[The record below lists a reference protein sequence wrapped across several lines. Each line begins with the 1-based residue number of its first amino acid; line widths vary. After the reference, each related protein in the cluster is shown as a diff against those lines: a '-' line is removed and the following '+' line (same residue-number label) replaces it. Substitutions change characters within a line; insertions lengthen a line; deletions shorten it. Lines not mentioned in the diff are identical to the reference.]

1 MGNNN
6 SSYFKKLINDYI
18 IYVPEFQRNYLQGD
32 DSNESIK
39 YKRDRLLDD
48 IFDCIKSQSKSIDLG
63 FIYGRVED
71 SYKRKLFYPYD
82 GQQRLTTLYFLY
94 LLIYFKFK
102 NYDEI
107 QSFKNKEKLSYQ
119 TRISTNRFIESFLS
133 WILDSKEKVSIY
145 NDFWNK
151 DGKDLKGFIMS
162 QDWFMMT
169 EWNYDVSIINMLSII
184 VEISRRI
191 KDLGDKTGI
200 VNFIDKDE
208 NNPFQFD
215 FIYVDDISKSDDL
228 YIKINARGKALSP
241 FENLKSD
248 IDKYWDDEDKTKLD
262 AEWTEY
268 VWNQLDEND
277 KNKEK
282 SFDNSFYNL
291 LSNIFYLQYLVGLKD
306 INDKIL
312 IEIENKYKKG
322 IVDKEWITPKL
333 CCDSPYQMISSFLD
347 AMIGSFKSIKDK
359 QIESVNRKIF
369 GLGDYQNNNDQN
381 KMERADLFEV
391 FVYYYSVSS
400 LFTENDMEF
409 TDKRNLLNEIETVT
423 NRIIENQR
431 PYLDS
436 PTNLVK
442 ALKSVKV
449 LIDNSIE
456 SHGVYKFFLSIDNDK
471 KESIRNGLMKE
482 QVEEEI
488 LKAKLI
494 DKDSRYVAL
503 FNKGYSEL
511 KNKGQLGFIFYLVT
525 KNKSLSKIGIE
536 DVSYES
542 FEKTL
547 KQILSI
553 QSYTGDFISSNEK
566 IFNSEYEWLLRAILA
581 KAKDCF
587 FWKRSNN
594 LLSFPLLNND
604 RDMSLHTF
612 LNCYSSSNPKDVEY
626 KFNLLDGLREVL
638 NSFDFSKDNI
648 EEVLK
653 RIIENYKIKDLE
665 DSKKEDNKKED
676 SKPWYKFFVI
686 YDGVFEQC
694 RNGNIYYYSDKYVL
708 LLDKKFRSGQWWE
721 YYTFALKKA
730 LNEANKDSSRTMEL
744 EPTNGKNREESVL
757 TFKVNGIEYKCSMM
771 NDGNGDRFII
781 KKGKEVIPIF
791 TCDASL
797 DTWNKWKEKSKKIL
811 NREE

>member
-39 YKRDRLLDD
+39 YKRNRLLDD
-48 IFDCIKSQSKSIDLG
+48 IFSCIESQSKSIDLG

-107 QSFKNKEKLSYQ
+107 QSFKNKKKLSYQ

-133 WILDSKEKVSIY
+133 WILDSKERDNIY

-184 VEISRRI
+184 VEISERV
-191 KDLGDKTGI
+191 KYLGDRTGI

-248 IDKYWDDEDKTKLD
+248 IDKYWKDEDKTKLD

-268 VWNQLDEND
+268 VWNQLDVND

-291 LSNIFYLQYLVGLKD
+291 LSNIFYLQYLVSLKD

-322 IVDKEWITPKL
+322 IFDKEWITPKL
-333 CCDSPYQMISSFLD
+333 CSTSCPMISSFLD
-347 AMIGSFKSIKDK
+347 AMIGSYKSIKDK

-369 GLGDYQNNNDQN
+369 GLGDYQNNNGQN

-391 FVYYYSVSS
+391 FVYYYSGSS
-400 LFTENDMEF
+400 RFTENDMEV
-409 TDKRNLLNEIETVT
+409 TDKRNLLKEIETVT
-423 NRIIENQR
+423 NRIIDNQR

-449 LIDNSIE
+449 LIDNSIK
-456 SHGVYKFFLSIDNDK
+456 SHGVYKFFLSIDNDT
-471 KESIRNGLMKE
+471 KESIRIGLMKE

-525 KNKSLSKIGIE
+525 NNKSLSKIGIE
-536 DVSYES
+536 NVFYES
-542 FEKTL
+542 FDKTL
-547 KQILSI
+547 KQIIFI
-553 QSYTGDFISSNEK
+553 QNFIIGEFTN
-566 IFNSEYEWLLRAILA
+566 YELLLRAILA
-581 KAKDCF
+581 KAKGSF
-587 FWKRSNN
+587 FWERRNN

-604 RDMSLHTF
+604 RDISLHTF
-612 LNCYSSSNPKDVEY
+612 LNCYSSNNPEDVEY
-626 KFNLLDGLREVL
+626 KFNLLYGLREVL
-638 NSFDFSKDNI
+638 NLFDPNKDNI

-653 RIIENYKIKDLE
+653 RIIEDYKKT
-665 DSKKEDNKKED
+665 DSNV
-676 SKPWYKFFVI
+676 WYKFFVI
-686 YDGVFEQC
+686 YDGVFKQC
-694 RNGNIYYYSDKYVL
+694 RNGNIYHYSDKYVL
-708 LLDKKFRSGQWWE
+708 LLDKKFRSGQWCE
-721 YYTFALKKA
+721 YYTFALSKALSEALNKEYPCKKA
-730 LNEANKDSSRTMEL
+730 KGIDGGREASFIKIDM
-744 EPTNGKNREESVL
+744 K
-757 TFKVNGIEYKCSMM
+757 GIEYKCSMM
-771 NDGNGDRFII
+771 NNEDRFII
-781 KKGKEVIPIF
+781 KKNEIF
-791 TCDASL
+791 NSDASL
-797 DTWNKWKEKSKKIL
+797 DSWDEWKEKSLKIL

>member
-1 MGNNN
+1 MGSNN

-48 IFDCIKSQSKSIDLG
+48 IFDCIKSQSKSMNLG
-63 FIYGRVED
+63 FIYGRVEQ
-71 SYKRKLFYPYD
+71 SYKGKLFYPYD

-94 LLIYFKFK
+94 LLIYFKFNK
-102 NYDEI
+102 YDEI
-107 QSFKNKEKLSYQ
+107 DSIKKKLSYQ

-133 WILDSKEKVSIY
+133 WILDSKERDNVY

-184 VEISRRI
+184 VEISGRI
-191 KDLGDKTGI
+191 KKNLGDKTGI
-200 VNFIDKDE
+200 DNFIDKDE

-248 IDKYWDDEDKTKLD
+248 IDKYWKDEDKTKLD
-262 AEWTEY
+262 AEWTEF

-277 KNKEK
+277 KNKDK

-291 LSNIFYLQYLVGLKD
+291 LSNIFYLQYLVSLD
-306 INDKIL
+306 QNNINDKIL

-347 AMIGSFKSIKDK
+347 AMIGPFKSIKGE

-369 GLGDYQNNNDQN
+369 GLGDYQNNNGQN
-381 KMERADLFEV
+381 KMERADLFEI
-391 FVYYYSVSS
+391 FVYYYSVSK
-400 LFTENDMEF
+400 LFKEYDMEF

-456 SHGVYKFFLSIDNDK
+456 SQGVYKFFLSIDNDK
-471 KESIRNGLMKE
+471 KEQIKKGLMKE

-494 DKDSRYVAL
+494 DKDSRYVVL

-511 KNKGQLGFIFYLVT
+511 KNKGQLGFIFYLV
-525 KNKSLSKIGIE
+525 KNNNSLSKIGIE

-547 KQILSI
+547 NQIISI
-553 QSYTGDFISSNEK
+553 QNFIIGEFTN
-566 IFNSEYEWLLRAILA
+566 YELLLRAILA
-581 KAKDCF
+581 KAKGSF
-587 FWKRSNN
+587 FWERRNN

-604 RDMSLHTF
+604 RDISLHTF
-612 LNCYSSSNPKDVEY
+612 LNCYSSNNPNDVEY
-626 KFNLLDGLREVL
+626 KLNLLDGLRKVL
-638 NSFDFSKDNI
+638 NLFDPNKDNI

-653 RIIENYKIKDLE
+653 RIIEDYKKI
-665 DSKKEDNKKED
+665 DSEA
-676 SKPWYKFFVI
+676 WYKFFVI
-686 YDGVFEQC
+686 YDGVFKQC
-694 RNGNIYYYSDKYVL
+694 RNGNIYHYSDKYVL
-708 LLDKKFRSGQWWE
+708 LLDKKFRSGQWCE
-721 YYTFALKKA
+721 YYTFALSKA
-730 LNEANKDSSRTMEL
+730 LSEANKDFGITMEL
-744 EPTNGKNREESVL
+744 ETTNGKNREESVL
-757 TFKVNGIEYKCSMM
+757 KFKVNGIEYKCSMM
-771 NDGNGDRFII
+771 NDEDRFII
-781 KKGKEVIPIF
+781 KNEKESF
-791 TCDASL
+791 KL
-797 DTWNKWKEKSKKIL
+797 DTWNEWKDKSLKIL
-811 NREE
+811 KREE

>member
-48 IFDCIKSQSKSIDLG
+48 IFDCIKSQSKSMDLG
-63 FIYGRVED
+63 FIYGRVEQ
-71 SYKRKLFYPYD
+71 SYKGKLFYPYD

-102 NYDEI
+102 KYDEI
-107 QSFKNKEKLSYQ
+107 DSIKKKLSYQ

-133 WILDSKEKVSIY
+133 WILDSKEKDNIY

-162 QDWFMMT
+162 QDRFMMT

-184 VEISRRI
+184 VEISGRI
-191 KDLGDKTGI
+191 KKNLGDKAEI

-248 IDKYWDDEDKTKLD
+248 IDEYWNNEDKTKLD

-282 SFDNSFYNL
+282 SFDNSFYDL
-291 LSNIFYLQYLVGLKD
+291 LSNIFYLQYLVDLD
-306 INDKIL
+306 QNNINDKIL

-322 IVDKEWITPKL
+322 IVDKEWITEKL
-333 CCDSPYQMISSFLD
+333 CHVSCPMISSFLD
-347 AMIGSFKSIKDK
+347 AMIDSFDSIKDNE

-369 GLGDYQNNNDQN
+369 GLGDYQNNNGQN
-381 KMERADLFEV
+381 KIERADLFEI

-400 LFTENDMEF
+400 LFRKNDMEF

-456 SHGVYKFFLSIDNDK
+456 SHGVYKFFLSIDNDT
-471 KESIRNGLMKE
+471 KESIRKGLMKE
-482 QVEEEI
+482 QVQEEI

-494 DKDSRYVAL
+494 DKDSRYVDL
-503 FNKGYSEL
+503 FDKSYKEL

-525 KNKSLSKIGIE
+525 KNNSLSKIGIE

-542 FEKTL
+542 FDKTL

-604 RDMSLHTF
+604 RDISLHTF
-612 LNCYSSSNPKDVEY
+612 LNCYSSNNPEDVKY
-626 KFNLLDGLREVL
+626 KFNLLDGLRGVL
-638 NSFDFSKDNI
+638 NLFDPNKNNI

-653 RIIENYKIKDLE
+653 RIIEDYKIKDLE
-665 DSKKEDNKKED
+665 ASKKEDNKKED
-676 SKPWYKFFVI
+676 PKPWYKFFVI

-694 RNGNIYYYSDKYVL
+694 RNGNIYFYSDKYVL
-708 LLDKKFRSGQWWE
+708 LLDKKFRSGQWCE
-721 YYTFALKKA
+721 YYTFALSKA
-730 LNEANKDSSRTMEL
+730 LSEALNKEYPC
-744 EPTNGKNREESVL
+744 EKANGLDGGREASFL
-757 TFKVNGIEYKCSMM
+757 KINMYGIEYRWSM
-771 NDGNGDRFII
+771 NDEDRFII
-781 KKGKEVIPIF
+781 KNEKVNS
-791 TCDASL
+791 DASL
-797 DTWNKWKEKSKKIL
+797 DSWNKWKEKSLKIL
-811 NREE
+811 NKEE

>member
-6 SSYFKKLINDYI
+6 SSYFKKLINNYI

-48 IFDCIKSQSKSIDLG
+48 LFNCIESQSKSINLG
-63 FIYGRVED
+63 FIYGRVEK
-71 SYKRKLFYPYD
+71 SYKDKLFYPYD

-102 NYDEI
+102 KYDEI
-107 QSFKNKEKLSYQ
+107 GSIKEKLSYQ

-133 WILDSKEKVSIY
+133 WILDSKEKDNIY

-151 DGKDLKGFIMS
+151 NGKDLKGFIMS

-184 VEISRRI
+184 VEISGRI
-191 KDLGDKTGI
+191 KKNLGDKTGI
-200 VNFIDKDE
+200 DNFIDKDE

-248 IDKYWDDEDKTKLD
+248 IDEYWNNEDKTKLD

-268 VWNQLDEND
+268 VWNQLDVND

-291 LSNIFYLQYLVGLKD
+291 LSNIFYLQYLVGLD
-306 INDKIL
+306 RNNINDKIL

-347 AMIGSFKSIKDK
+347 AMTGPFKSIKDE

-369 GLGDYQNNNDQN
+369 GLGDYQNNNGQN

-400 LFTENDMEF
+400 LFKRNDMEF

-471 KESIRNGLMKE
+471 KELIRNGLMKE

-494 DKDSRYVAL
+494 GKDSRYVVL

-525 KNKSLSKIGIE
+525 KIKSLSKIGIE

-542 FEKTL
+542 FDKTL

-626 KFNLLDGLREVL
+626 KFNLLDGLKEVL
-638 NSFDFSKDNI
+638 NSFDSNKDNI

-653 RIIENYKIKDLE
+653 RIIEDYKIKDLE

-694 RNGNIYYYSDKYVL
+694 RNGNIYFYSDKYVL
-708 LLDKKFRSGQWWE
+708 LLDKKFRSGQWYE
-721 YYTFALKKA
+721 YYTFALSKA
-730 LNEANKDSSRTMEL
+730 LSEALNKEYL
-744 EPTNGKNREESVL
+744 CEKANGLDGGREASFV
-757 TFKVNGIEYKCSMM
+757 KIYMSGIEYKCSMM
-771 NDGNGDRFII
+771 NDKDSFII
-781 KKGKEVIPIF
+781 KKNEKEIF
-791 TCDASL
+791 NSDASL
-797 DTWNKWKEKSKKIL
+797 DTWNEWKKECKKIL
-811 NREE
+811 NRGE

>member
-39 YKRDRLLDD
+39 YKRDCLLDD
-48 IFDCIKSQSKSIDLG
+48 IFNCIESQSKSINLE
-63 FIYGRVED
+63 FIYGRVEE
-71 SYKRKLFYPYD
+71 SYKGKLLFYPYD

-107 QSFKNKEKLSYQ
+107 DSIKEKLSYQ

-133 WILDSKEKVSIY
+133 WILDSKERDNIY

-268 VWNQLDEND
+268 VWNQLDVND

-306 INDKIL
+306 LNDKIL

-347 AMIGSFKSIKDK
+347 AMIGSFKSIKDE

-369 GLGDYQNNNDQN
+369 GLGDYQNNNGQN
-381 KMERADLFEV
+381 KMERADLFEI

-400 LFTENDMEF
+400 LFNKNDMEF
-409 TDKRNLLNEIETVT
+409 TDKRNLLNEIEIVT
-423 NRIIENQR
+423 DRIIENQR

-442 ALKSVKV
+442 ALESVKV

-456 SHGVYKFFLSIDNDK
+456 CHGVYKFFLSIDNDK
-471 KESIRNGLMKE
+471 KELIRDGLMKE

-525 KNKSLSKIGIE
+525 KNNSLSKIGIE

-547 KQILSI
+547 NQIISI
-553 QSYTGDFISSNEK
+553 QNFIGKFGEFTN
-566 IFNSEYEWLLRAILA
+566 NYELLLRAILA
-581 KAKDCF
+581 KAKGSF
-587 FWKRSNN
+587 FWERRNN

-604 RDMSLHTF
+604 RDISLHTF
-612 LNCYSSSNPKDVEY
+612 LNCYSSNNPEDVKY
-626 KFNLLDGLREVL
+626 KLNLLDGLREVL
-638 NSFDFSKDNI
+638 NLFDPNKDNI

-653 RIIENYKIKDLE
+653 RIIEDYKKI
-665 DSKKEDNKKED
+665 DSKV
-676 SKPWYKFFVI
+676 WYKFFVI
-686 YDGVFEQC
+686 YDGVFKQC

-708 LLDKKFRSGQWWE
+708 LLDKKFRSGQWCE
-721 YYTFALKKA
+721 YYTFALSKALSEALNKKYLCKKA
-730 LNEANKDSSRTMEL
+730 NGLDGGREASFVKIDMK
-744 EPTNGKNREESVL
+744 G
-757 TFKVNGIEYKCSMM
+757 GIEYKCSMM
-771 NDGNGDRFII
+771 NDKDSFII
-781 KKGKEVIPIF
+781 KKNEKEKNEKEIF
-791 TCDASL
+791 NSDASL
-797 DTWNKWKEKSKKIL
+797 DSWNEWKEKSLKIL
-811 NREE
+811 NGEE

>member
-1 MGNNN
+1 MCNNN

-39 YKRDRLLDD
+39 YKRNRLLDD
-48 IFDCIKSQSKSIDLG
+48 IFDCIKSQSKSINLG
-63 FIYGRVED
+63 FIYGRVEK
-71 SYKRKLFYPYD
+71 SYKGKLFYPYD

-102 NYDEI
+102 IYDEI
-107 QSFKNKEKLSYQ
+107 DSIKKKLSYQ

-133 WILDSKEKVSIY
+133 WILDSKEKDNVY

-191 KDLGDKTGI
+191 KENLGDKTEI

-248 IDKYWDDEDKTKLD
+248 IDEYWNNGDKTKLD

-291 LSNIFYLQYLVGLKD
+291 LSNIFYLQYLIGLGQNN

-347 AMIGSFKSIKDK
+347 AMTGSFKSIKDK

-369 GLGDYQNNNDQN
+369 GLGDYQNNNGQN
-381 KMERADLFEV
+381 KIERADLFEI
-391 FVYYYSVSS
+391 FVYYYSVSK

-436 PTNLVK
+436 PTDLVK

-449 LIDNSIE
+449 LIDSSIK

-511 KNKGQLGFIFYLVT
+511 KNKGQLGFIFYLV
-525 KNKSLSKIGIE
+525 KNNKSLSKIGIE
-536 DVSYES
+536 DVTYES

-547 KQILSI
+547 NQIISI
-553 QSYTGDFISSNEK
+553 QNFIIGEFTN
-566 IFNSEYEWLLRAILA
+566 YELLLRAILA
-581 KAKDCF
+581 KANGSF
-587 FWKRSNN
+587 FWKRRNN

-604 RDMSLHTF
+604 RDISLHTF
-612 LNCYSSSNPKDVEY
+612 LNCYCSNNPNDVEY
-626 KFNLLDGLREVL
+626 KLNLLDGLRKVL
-638 NSFDFSKDNI
+638 NSFDSNKDNI

-653 RIIENYKIKDLE
+653 EIIEDY
-665 DSKKEDNKKED
+665 KKEDNKKED
-676 SKPWYKFFVI
+676 PKPWYKFFVI
-686 YDGVFEQC
+686 YDGVFKQC
-694 RNGNIYYYSDKYVL
+694 RNGNIYHYSDKFVL
-708 LLDKKFRSGQWWE
+708 LLDKKFRSGQWYE
-721 YYTFALKKA
+721 YYTFALSKA
-730 LNEANKDSSRTMEL
+730 LSEALNKEYPCEKAKGLDGGREASFVKINMNGNEYR
-744 EPTNGKNREESVL
+744 
-757 TFKVNGIEYKCSMM
+757 CSM
-771 NDGNGDRFII
+771 NDGNGDRFTIN
-781 KKGKEVIPIF
+781 KGEDVIF
-791 TCDASL
+791 KRDASL
-797 DTWNKWKEKSKKIL
+797 DTWNEWKKECKKIL

>member
-48 IFDCIKSQSKSIDLG
+48 IFNCIESQSKSINLG
-63 FIYGRVED
+63 FIYGRVEE
-71 SYKRKLFYPYD
+71 SYKGKLFYPYD

-94 LLIYFKFK
+94 LLIYFKFNK
-102 NYDEI
+102 YDEI
-107 QSFKNKEKLSYQ
+107 DSIKEKLSYQ

-133 WILDSKEKVSIY
+133 WILDSKEKDNIY

-191 KDLGDKTGI
+191 NENLGDKTRI

-248 IDKYWDDEDKTKLD
+248 IDKYWKDEDKTKLD

-268 VWNQLDEND
+268 VWNQLDVND

-291 LSNIFYLQYLVGLKD
+291 LSNIFYLQYLVGLD
-306 INDKIL
+306 QNNLNDKIL

-322 IVDKEWITPKL
+322 IVDKEWITPEL
-333 CCDSPYQMISSFLD
+333 CHVSCPMISSFLD
-347 AMIGSFKSIKDK
+347 AMIGPFKSIKDK

-369 GLGDYQNNNDQN
+369 GLGDYQNNNGQN
-381 KMERADLFEV
+381 KIERADLFEI

-400 LFTENDMEF
+400 LFKRNDMEF
-409 TDKRNLLNEIETVT
+409 TDKRNLLNEIEIVT

-442 ALKSVKV
+442 ALKSVKA
-449 LIDNSIE
+449 LIDNSIK
-456 SHGVYKFFLSIDNDK
+456 SHGVYKFFLSIDNGT
-471 KESIRNGLMKE
+471 KESIRKGLMKE

-511 KNKGQLGFIFYLVT
+511 KNKGQLGFIFYLIT
-525 KNKSLSKIGIE
+525 NKKSLSKIGIE

-542 FEKTL
+542 FEKAL
-547 KQILSI
+547 NQIISI
-553 QSYTGDFISSNEK
+553 QNFIIGEFTN
-566 IFNSEYEWLLRAILA
+566 YELLLRAILA
-581 KAKDCF
+581 KAKGSF
-587 FWKRSNN
+587 FWERRNN

-604 RDMSLHTF
+604 RDMSLHAF
-612 LNCYSSSNPKDVEY
+612 LNCYSSNNPNDVEY
-626 KFNLLDGLREVL
+626 KLNLLDGLREVL
-638 NSFDFSKDNI
+638 NLFDPNKDNI

-653 RIIENYKIKDLE
+653 RIIEDYKKT
-665 DSKKEDNKKED
+665 DSNV
-676 SKPWYKFFVI
+676 WYKFFVI
-686 YDGVFEQC
+686 YDGVFKQC

-708 LLDKKFRSGQWWE
+708 LLDKKFRSGKWWE

-730 LNEANKDSSRTMEL
+730 LNEANKDSRITMEL
-744 EPTNGKNREESVL
+744 EPTNGKNREESIL
-757 TFKVNGIEYKCSMM
+757 KIKVSGIEYKCSMM

-781 KKGKEVIPIF
+781 EKGEEEIF
-791 TCDASL
+791 KRDASL
-797 DTWNKWKEKSKKIL
+797 DTWNEWKEECKEIL
-811 NREE
+811 NIEE

>member
-48 IFDCIKSQSKSIDLG
+48 IFNCIESQSKSINLG
-63 FIYGRVED
+63 FIYGRVEE
-71 SYKRKLFYPYD
+71 SYKGKLFYPYD

-94 LLIYFKFK
+94 LLIYFKFNK
-102 NYDEI
+102 YDEI
-107 QSFKNKEKLSYQ
+107 DSIKEKLSYQ

-133 WILDSKEKVSIY
+133 WILDSKEKDNIY

-191 KDLGDKTGI
+191 KENLGDKTGI

-248 IDKYWDDEDKTKLD
+248 IDKYWKDEDKTKLD

-268 VWNQLDEND
+268 VWNQLDVND

-291 LSNIFYLQYLVGLKD
+291 LSNIFYLQYLVGLD
-306 INDKIL
+306 QNNLNDKIL

-322 IVDKEWITPKL
+322 IVDKEWITPEL
-333 CCDSPYQMISSFLD
+333 CHVSCPMISSFLD
-347 AMIGSFKSIKDK
+347 AMIGPFKSIKDK

-369 GLGDYQNNNDQN
+369 GLGDYQNNNGQN

-400 LFTENDMEF
+400 LFTKNDMEF
-409 TDKRNLLNEIETVT
+409 TDKRNLLNEIEIVT

-449 LIDNSIE
+449 LIDNSIK
-456 SHGVYKFFLSIDNDK
+456 SHGVYKFFLSIDNDT
-471 KESIRNGLMKE
+471 KESIRDGLMKE

-503 FNKGYSEL
+503 FNKGYSQL
-511 KNKGQLGFIFYLVT
+511 KNKGQLGFIFYLI
-525 KNKSLSKIGIE
+525 KNNKSLSKIGIE

-547 KQILSI
+547 NQIISI
-553 QSYTGDFISSNEK
+553 QNFIIGEFTN
-566 IFNSEYEWLLRAILA
+566 YELLLRAILA
-581 KAKDCF
+581 KAKGSF
-587 FWKRSNN
+587 FWERRNN

-604 RDMSLHTF
+604 RDISLHAF
-612 LNCYSSSNPKDVEY
+612 LNCYSSNNPNDVEY
-626 KFNLLDGLREVL
+626 KLNLLDGLREVL
-638 NSFDFSKDNI
+638 NLFDPNKDNI

-653 RIIENYKIKDLE
+653 RIIEDYKKI
-665 DSKKEDNKKED
+665 DSTVWN
-676 SKPWYKFFVI
+676 KFFVI
-686 YDGVFEQC
+686 YDGVFQQC
-694 RNGNIYYYSDKYVL
+694 RNGNIYFSSDMYVL
-708 LLDKKFRSGQWWE
+708 LLDKKFRSGKWWE

-730 LNEANKDSSRTMEL
+730 LNEAKKDLRITMEL

-757 TFKVNGIEYKCSMM
+757 KIKVSEIEYKCSMM

-781 KKGKEVIPIF
+781 MKGEEEIF
-791 TCDASL
+791 KRDASL
-797 DTWNKWKEKSKKIL
+797 DTWNEWKEECKEIL
-811 NREE
+811 NIEE

>member
-48 IFDCIKSQSKSIDLG
+48 IFNCIESQSKSINLG
-63 FIYGRVED
+63 FIYGRVEE
-71 SYKRKLFYPYD
+71 SYKGKLFYPYD

-94 LLIYFKFK
+94 LLIYFKFNK
-102 NYDEI
+102 YDEI
-107 QSFKNKEKLSYQ
+107 DSIKEKLSYQ

-133 WILDSKEKVSIY
+133 WILDSKEKDNIY

-191 KDLGDKTGI
+191 KENLGDKTGI

-228 YIKINARGKALSP
+228 YIKINSRGKALSP

-248 IDKYWDDEDKTKLD
+248 IDKYWKDEDKTKLD

-268 VWNQLDEND
+268 VWNQLDVND

-291 LSNIFYLQYLVGLKD
+291 LSNIFYLQYLVSLD
-306 INDKIL
+306 QNNLNDKIL

-322 IVDKEWITPKL
+322 IVDKEWITPEL
-333 CCDSPYQMISSFLD
+333 CHVSCPMISSFLD
-347 AMIGSFKSIKDK
+347 AMIGPFKSIKDK

-369 GLGDYQNNNDQN
+369 GLGDYQNNNGQN
-381 KMERADLFEV
+381 KIERADLFEI

-400 LFTENDMEF
+400 LFKRNDMEF
-409 TDKRNLLNEIETVT
+409 TNKRNLLNEIETVT

-442 ALKSVKV
+442 ALQSVKA
-449 LIDNSIE
+449 LIDNSIK
-456 SHGVYKFFLSIDNDK
+456 SHGVYKFFLSIDNGT
-471 KESIRNGLMKE
+471 KESIRKGLMKE

-511 KNKGQLGFIFYLVT
+511 KNKGQLGFIFYLI
-525 KNKSLSKIGIE
+525 KNNKSLSKIGIE

-547 KQILSI
+547 NQIISI
-553 QSYTGDFISSNEK
+553 QNFIIGEFTN
-566 IFNSEYEWLLRAILA
+566 YELLLRAILA
-581 KAKDCF
+581 KANDSF
-587 FWKRSNN
+587 FWERRNN

-612 LNCYSSSNPKDVEY
+612 LNCYSSNNPEDVKY
-626 KFNLLDGLREVL
+626 KFNLLDGLKEVL
-638 NSFDFSKDNI
+638 NLFDPNKDNI

-653 RIIENYKIKDLE
+653 RIIEDYKKTDY
-665 DSKKEDNKKED
+665 NV
-676 SKPWYKFFVI
+676 WYKFFVI
-686 YDGVFEQC
+686 YDGVFKQC
-694 RNGNIYYYSDKYVL
+694 RNGNIYFYSDKYVL
-708 LLDKKFRSGQWWE
+708 LLDKKFRSGKWWE

-730 LNEANKDSSRTMEL
+730 LNEANKDLSL

-757 TFKVNGIEYKCSMM
+757 KFKVSEIEYKCSMM

-781 KKGKEVIPIF
+781 EKGEDVIF
-791 TCDASL
+791 NCDASL
-797 DTWNKWKEKSKKIL
+797 DTWNKWKEKGKKIL
-811 NREE
+811 NHDILNM

>member
-48 IFDCIKSQSKSIDLG
+48 IFNCIESQSKSINLG
-63 FIYGRVED
+63 FIYGRVEE
-71 SYKRKLFYPYD
+71 SYKGKLFYPYD

-94 LLIYFKFK
+94 LLIYFKFNK
-102 NYDEI
+102 YDEI
-107 QSFKNKEKLSYQ
+107 DSIKEKLSYQ

-133 WILDSKEKVSIY
+133 WILDSKEKDNIY

-191 KDLGDKTGI
+191 NENLGDKTGI

-248 IDKYWDDEDKTKLD
+248 IDKYWKDEDKTKLD

-268 VWNQLDEND
+268 VWNQLDVND

-291 LSNIFYLQYLVGLKD
+291 LSNIFYLQYLVGLD
-306 INDKIL
+306 QNNLNDKIL

-322 IVDKEWITPKL
+322 IVDKEWITPEL
-333 CCDSPYQMISSFLD
+333 CHVSCPMISSFLD
-347 AMIGSFKSIKDK
+347 AMIGPFKSIKDK

-369 GLGDYQNNNDQN
+369 GLGDYQNNNGQN
-381 KMERADLFEV
+381 KIERADLFEI

-400 LFTENDMEF
+400 MFKRNDMEF

-442 ALKSVKV
+442 ALQSVKA
-449 LIDNSIE
+449 LIDNSIK
-456 SHGVYKFFLSIDNDK
+456 SHGVYKFFLSIDNGT
-471 KESIRNGLMKE
+471 KESIRKGLMKE

-511 KNKGQLGFIFYLVT
+511 KNKGQLGFVFYLI
-525 KNKSLSKIGIE
+525 KNNKSLSKIGIE

-547 KQILSI
+547 NQIISI
-553 QSYTGDFISSNEK
+553 QNFIIGEFTN
-566 IFNSEYEWLLRAILA
+566 YELLLRAILA
-581 KAKDCF
+581 KANDSF
-587 FWKRSNN
+587 FWERRNN

-612 LNCYSSSNPKDVEY
+612 LNCYSSNNPEDVKY
-626 KFNLLDGLREVL
+626 KFNLLDGLKEVL
-638 NSFDFSKDNI
+638 NLFDPNKDNI

-653 RIIENYKIKDLE
+653 RIIEDYKKT
-665 DSKKEDNKKED
+665 DSNV
-676 SKPWYKFFVI
+676 WYKFFVI
-686 YDGVFEQC
+686 YDGVFKQC

-708 LLDKKFRSGQWWE
+708 LLDKKFRSGQWCE
-721 YYTFALKKA
+721 YYTFALSKALSEALNKEYPCKKA
-730 LNEANKDSSRTMEL
+730 KGIDGGREASFINM
-744 EPTNGKNREESVL
+744 NGN
-757 TFKVNGIEYKCSMM
+757 EYKCSMK
-771 NDGNGDRFII
+771 NDEDMFII
-781 KKGKEVIPIF
+781 KKNEKEIF
-791 TCDASL
+791 NL
-797 DTWNKWKEKSKKIL
+797 DTWDKWKEKSLKIL

>member
-6 SSYFKKLINDYI
+6 SLYFKKLINDYI

-48 IFDCIKSQSKSIDLG
+48 IFNCIESQSKSINLG
-63 FIYGRVED
+63 FIYGRVEE
-71 SYKRKLFYPYD
+71 SYKGKLFYPYD

-94 LLIYFKFK
+94 LLIYFKFNK
-102 NYDEI
+102 YDEI
-107 QSFKNKEKLSYQ
+107 DSIKEKLSYQ

-133 WILDSKEKVSIY
+133 WILDSKEKDNIY

-191 KDLGDKTGI
+191 KENLGDKTGI

-248 IDKYWDDEDKTKLD
+248 IDKYWEDEDKTKLD

-268 VWNQLDEND
+268 VWNQLDVND

-306 INDKIL
+306 INDKKL
-312 IEIENKYKKG
+312 FEIENNKYKKG
-322 IVDKEWITPKL
+322 IVDKEWISQEL
-333 CCDSPYQMISSFLD
+333 CHVSCPMISSFLD
-347 AMIGSFKSIKDK
+347 AMIGSFKSIKDE

-369 GLGDYQNNNDQN
+369 GLGDYQNNNGQN

-391 FVYYYSVSS
+391 FVYYYSVSL
-400 LFTENDMEF
+400 LFKRNDMEF

-456 SHGVYKFFLSIDNDK
+456 CHGVYKFFLSIDNGK
-471 KESIRNGLMKE
+471 KELIRNGLMKE

-525 KNKSLSKIGIE
+525 IKKSLSKIGIE
-536 DVSYES
+536 NVSYES

-547 KQILSI
+547 KQIIFI
-553 QSYTGDFISSNEK
+553 QNFIGKLGEFTN
-566 IFNSEYEWLLRAILA
+566 NYELLLRAILA
-581 KAKDCF
+581 KAKGSF
-587 FWKRSNN
+587 FWERRNN

-604 RDMSLHTF
+604 RDISLHAF
-612 LNCYSSSNPKDVEY
+612 LNCYSSNNPNDVEY
-626 KFNLLDGLREVL
+626 KLNLLDGLREVL
-638 NSFDFSKDNI
+638 NLFDPNKDNI

-653 RIIENYKIKDLE
+653 RIIEDYKKT
-665 DSKKEDNKKED
+665 DSEA
-676 SKPWYKFFVI
+676 WYKFFVI

-694 RNGNIYYYSDKYVL
+694 RNGNIYHYSNKYVL
-708 LLDKKFRSGQWWE
+708 LLDKKFRSGQWCE
-721 YYTFALKKA
+721 YYTFALSRALSEA
-730 LNEANKDSSRTMEL
+730 LNKEYPCEKAKGLDGGREASFVVKINM
-744 EPTNGKNREESVL
+744 NGTK
-757 TFKVNGIEYKCSMM
+757 YKFSMM
-771 NDGNGDRFII
+771 NDEDKFII
-781 KKGKEVIPIF
+781 KKNEKEIF
-791 TCDASL
+791 NL
-797 DTWNKWKEKSKKIL
+797 DTWNEWKEKSLKIL
-811 NREE
+811 KREE

>member
-48 IFDCIKSQSKSIDLG
+48 IFNCIESQSKSINLG
-63 FIYGRVED
+63 FIYGRVEE
-71 SYKRKLFYPYD
+71 SYKGKLFYPYD

-94 LLIYFKFK
+94 LLIYFKFNK
-102 NYDEI
+102 YDEI
-107 QSFKNKEKLSYQ
+107 DSIKEKLSYQ

-133 WILDSKEKVSIY
+133 WILDSKEKDNIY

-191 KDLGDKTGI
+191 NENLGDKRGI

-248 IDKYWDDEDKTKLD
+248 IDKYWKDEDKTKLD

-268 VWNQLDEND
+268 VWNQLDVND

-291 LSNIFYLQYLVGLKD
+291 LSNIFYLQYLVGLD
-306 INDKIL
+306 QNNLNDKIL

-322 IVDKEWITPKL
+322 IVDKEWITPEL
-333 CCDSPYQMISSFLD
+333 CHVSCPMISSFLD
-347 AMIGSFKSIKDK
+347 AMIGPFKSIKDK

-369 GLGDYQNNNDQN
+369 GLGDYQNNNGQN
-381 KMERADLFEV
+381 KIERADLFEI

-400 LFTENDMEF
+400 MFKRNDMEF

-442 ALKSVKV
+442 ALQSVKA
-449 LIDNSIE
+449 LIDNSIK
-456 SHGVYKFFLSIDNDK
+456 SHGVYKFFLSIDNGT
-471 KESIRNGLMKE
+471 KESIRKGLMKE

-511 KNKGQLGFIFYLVT
+511 KNKGQLGFIFYLIT
-525 KNKSLSKIGIE
+525 NKKSLSKIGIE

-542 FEKTL
+542 FEKAL
-547 KQILSI
+547 KLIIFI
-553 QSYTGDFISSNEK
+553 QNFIIGEFTN
-566 IFNSEYEWLLRAILA
+566 YELLLRAILA
-581 KAKDCF
+581 KANDSF
-587 FWKRSNN
+587 FWERRNN

-612 LNCYSSSNPKDVEY
+612 LNCYSSNNPEDVKY
-626 KFNLLDGLREVL
+626 KFNLLDGLKEVL
-638 NSFDFSKDNI
+638 NLFDPNKDNI

-653 RIIENYKIKDLE
+653 RIIEDYKKT
-665 DSKKEDNKKED
+665 DSNV
-676 SKPWYKFFVI
+676 WYKFFVI
-686 YDGVFEQC
+686 YDGVFKQC

-708 LLDKKFRSGQWWE
+708 LLDKKFRSGKWWE

-730 LNEANKDSSRTMEL
+730 LNEANKDSRITMEL

-757 TFKVNGIEYKCSMM
+757 KIKVSGIEYKCSMM

-781 KKGKEVIPIF
+781 EKGEDVIF
-791 TCDASL
+791 NCDASL
-797 DTWNKWKEKSKKIL
+797 DTWNKWKEKGKKIL

>member
-32 DSNESIK
+32 DSNELIK
-39 YKRDRLLDD
+39 YKRNRLLDD
-48 IFDCIKSQSKSIDLG
+48 IFSCIESQSKSIDLG

-107 QSFKNKEKLSYQ
+107 QSFKNKKKLSYQ
-119 TRISTNRFIESFLS
+119 TRISTNRLIESFLS
-133 WILDSKEKVSIY
+133 WILDSKERDNIY

-184 VEISRRI
+184 VEISERV
-191 KDLGDKTGI
+191 KYLGDRTGI

-248 IDKYWDDEDKTKLD
+248 IDKYWKDEDKTKLD

-268 VWNQLDEND
+268 VWNQLDVND

-291 LSNIFYLQYLVGLKD
+291 LSNIFYLQYLVSLKD

-333 CCDSPYQMISSFLD
+333 CSTSCPMISSFLD

-369 GLGDYQNNNDQN
+369 GLGDYQNNNGQN

-449 LIDNSIE
+449 LIDNSIK
-456 SHGVYKFFLSIDNDK
+456 SHGVYKFFLSIDNDT
-471 KESIRNGLMKE
+471 KESIRIGLMKE

-525 KNKSLSKIGIE
+525 NNKSLSKIGIE
-536 DVSYES
+536 NVFYES
-542 FEKTL
+542 FDKTL
-547 KQILSI
+547 KQIIFI
-553 QSYTGDFISSNEK
+553 QNFIIGEFTN
-566 IFNSEYEWLLRAILA
+566 YELLLRAILA
-581 KAKDCF
+581 KAKGSF
-587 FWKRSNN
+587 FWERRNN

-604 RDMSLHTF
+604 RDISLHTF
-612 LNCYSSSNPKDVEY
+612 LNCYSSNNPEDVEY
-626 KFNLLDGLREVL
+626 KFNLLYGLREVL
-638 NSFDFSKDNI
+638 NLFDPNKDNI

-653 RIIENYKIKDLE
+653 RIIEDYKKT
-665 DSKKEDNKKED
+665 DSNV
-676 SKPWYKFFVI
+676 WYKFFVI
-686 YDGVFEQC
+686 YDGVFKQC
-694 RNGNIYYYSDKYVL
+694 RNGNIYHYSDKYVL
-708 LLDKKFRSGQWWE
+708 LLDKKFRSGQWCE
-721 YYTFALKKA
+721 YYTFALSKALSEALNKEYPCKKA
-730 LNEANKDSSRTMEL
+730 KGIDGGREASFIKIDM
-744 EPTNGKNREESVL
+744 K
-757 TFKVNGIEYKCSMM
+757 GIEYKCSMM
-771 NDGNGDRFII
+771 NNEDRFII
-781 KKGKEVIPIF
+781 KKNEIF
-791 TCDASL
+791 NSDASL
-797 DTWNKWKEKSKKIL
+797 DSWDEWKEKSLKIL

>member
-1 MGNNN
+1 MCNNN

-39 YKRDRLLDD
+39 YKRNRLLDD
-48 IFDCIKSQSKSIDLG
+48 IFDCIKSQSKSINLG
-63 FIYGRVED
+63 FIYGRVEK
-71 SYKRKLFYPYD
+71 SYKGKLFYPYD

-102 NYDEI
+102 IYDEI
-107 QSFKNKEKLSYQ
+107 DSIKKKFSYQ

-133 WILDSKEKVSIY
+133 WILDSKEKDNVY

-191 KDLGDKTGI
+191 KENLGDKTEI

-248 IDKYWDDEDKTKLD
+248 IDEYWNNGDKTKLD

-291 LSNIFYLQYLVGLKD
+291 LSNIFYLQYLIGLGQNN

-347 AMIGSFKSIKDK
+347 AMTGPFKSIKDK

-369 GLGDYQNNNDQN
+369 GLGDYQNNNGQN
-381 KMERADLFEV
+381 KIERADLFEI
-391 FVYYYSVSS
+391 FVYYYSVSK
-400 LFTENDMEF
+400 LFRKNDMEF
-409 TDKRNLLNEIETVT
+409 TGKRNLLNEIETVT

-436 PTNLVK
+436 PTDLVK

-449 LIDNSIE
+449 LIDSSIK
-456 SHGVYKFFLSIDNDK
+456 SHGVYKFFLSIDNDT

-511 KNKGQLGFIFYLVT
+511 KNKGQLGFIFYLVRN
-525 KNKSLSKIGIE
+525 NKSLSKIGIE

-547 KQILSI
+547 NQIISI
-553 QSYTGDFISSNEK
+553 QNFIIGDFTN
-566 IFNSEYEWLLRAILA
+566 YELLLRAILA
-581 KAKDCF
+581 KAKGSF
-587 FWKRSNN
+587 FWKRRNN

-604 RDMSLHTF
+604 RDISLHTF
-612 LNCYSSSNPKDVEY
+612 LNCYSSNNPNDVEY
-626 KFNLLDGLREVL
+626 KLNLLDGLREVL
-638 NSFDFSKDNI
+638 NSFDSNKDNI

-653 RIIENYKIKDLE
+653 RIIEDY
-665 DSKKEDNKKED
+665 KKEDNKKED
-676 SKPWYKFFVI
+676 PKPWYKFFVI
-686 YDGVFEQC
+686 YDGLFEQC
-694 RNGNIYYYSDKYVL
+694 HNGNIYFYSDKYVL
-708 LLDKKFRSGQWWE
+708 LLDKKFRSGQWYE
-721 YYTFALKKA
+721 YYTFALSKA
-730 LNEANKDSSRTMEL
+730 LSEALNKEYPCEKAKGLDGGREASFVKINMNGNEYR
-744 EPTNGKNREESVL
+744 
-757 TFKVNGIEYKCSMM
+757 CSM
-771 NDGNGDRFII
+771 NDGNGDRFTIN
-781 KKGKEVIPIF
+781 KGEDVIF
-791 TCDASL
+791 KRDASL
-797 DTWNKWKEKSKKIL
+797 DTWNEWKKECKKIL

>member
-48 IFDCIKSQSKSIDLG
+48 IFNCIESQSKSINLG
-63 FIYGRVED
+63 YIYGRVEE
-71 SYKRKLFYPYD
+71 SYKGKLFYPYD

-107 QSFKNKEKLSYQ
+107 DSIKEKLSYQ

-133 WILDSKEKVSIY
+133 WILDSKEKDNIY

-191 KDLGDKTGI
+191 KENLGDKTGI

-248 IDKYWDDEDKTKLD
+248 IDKYWKDEDKTKLD

-268 VWNQLDEND
+268 VWNQLDVND

-291 LSNIFYLQYLVGLKD
+291 LSNIFYLQYLVGLD
-306 INDKIL
+306 QNNLNDKIL

-322 IVDKEWITPKL
+322 IVDKEWITPEL
-333 CCDSPYQMISSFLD
+333 CHVSCPMISSFLD

-369 GLGDYQNNNDQN
+369 GLGDYQNNNGQN

-400 LFTENDMEF
+400 LFTKNDMEF
-409 TDKRNLLNEIETVT
+409 TVKRNLLNEIEIVT

-436 PTNLVK
+436 PTNLFK

-449 LIDNSIE
+449 LIDNSIK
-456 SHGVYKFFLSIDNDK
+456 SHGVYKFFLSIDNDT
-471 KESIRNGLMKE
+471 KESIRDGLMKE

-503 FNKGYSEL
+503 FNKGYSQL
-511 KNKGQLGFIFYLVT
+511 KNKGQLGFIFYLI
-525 KNKSLSKIGIE
+525 KNNKSLSKIGIE

-547 KQILSI
+547 NQIISI
-553 QSYTGDFISSNEK
+553 QNFIIGEFTN
-566 IFNSEYEWLLRAILA
+566 YELLLRAILA
-581 KAKDCF
+581 KAKGSF
-587 FWKRSNN
+587 FWERRNN

-604 RDMSLHTF
+604 RDISLHAF
-612 LNCYSSSNPKDVEY
+612 LNCYSSNNPNDVEY
-626 KFNLLDGLREVL
+626 KLNLLDGLREVL
-638 NSFDFSKDNI
+638 NLFDPNKDNI

-653 RIIENYKIKDLE
+653 RIIEDYKKI
-665 DSKKEDNKKED
+665 DSTVWN
-676 SKPWYKFFVI
+676 KFFVI
-686 YDGVFEQC
+686 YDGVFQQC
-694 RNGNIYYYSDKYVL
+694 RNGNIYFSSDMYVL
-708 LLDKKFRSGQWWE
+708 LLDKKFRSGKWWE

-730 LNEANKDSSRTMEL
+730 LNEAKKDLRITMEL

-757 TFKVNGIEYKCSMM
+757 KIKVSEIEYKCSMM

-781 KKGKEVIPIF
+781 MKGEEEIF
-791 TCDASL
+791 KRDASL
-797 DTWNKWKEKSKKIL
+797 DTWNEWKEECKEIL
-811 NREE
+811 NIEE

>member
-48 IFDCIKSQSKSIDLG
+48 IFNCIESQSKSINLG
-63 FIYGRVED
+63 FIYGRVEE
-71 SYKRKLFYPYD
+71 SYKGKLFYPYD

-94 LLIYFKFK
+94 LLIYFKFNK
-102 NYDEI
+102 YDEI
-107 QSFKNKEKLSYQ
+107 DSIKEKLSYQ

-133 WILDSKEKVSIY
+133 WILDSKEKDNIY

-191 KDLGDKTGI
+191 KENLGDKTGI

-248 IDKYWDDEDKTKLD
+248 IDKYWKDEDKTKLD

-268 VWNQLDEND
+268 VWNQLDVND

-291 LSNIFYLQYLVGLKD
+291 LSNIFYLQYLVGLD
-306 INDKIL
+306 QNNLNDKIL

-322 IVDKEWITPKL
+322 IVDKEWITPEL
-333 CCDSPYQMISSFLD
+333 CHVSCPMISSFLD
-347 AMIGSFKSIKDK
+347 AMIGPFKSIKDK

-369 GLGDYQNNNDQN
+369 GLGDYQNNNGQN

-400 LFTENDMEF
+400 LFTKNDMEF
-409 TDKRNLLNEIETVT
+409 TDKRNLLNEIEIVT

-449 LIDNSIE
+449 LIDNSIK
-456 SHGVYKFFLSIDNDK
+456 SHGVYKFFLSIDNDT
-471 KESIRNGLMKE
+471 KESIRDGLMKE

-511 KNKGQLGFIFYLVT
+511 KNKGQLGFIFYLI
-525 KNKSLSKIGIE
+525 KNNKSLSKIGIE

-547 KQILSI
+547 NQIISI
-553 QSYTGDFISSNEK
+553 QNFIIGEFTN
-566 IFNSEYEWLLRAILA
+566 YELLLRTILA
-581 KAKDCF
+581 KANDSF
-587 FWKRSNN
+587 FWERRNN

-612 LNCYSSSNPKDVEY
+612 LNCYSSNNPEDVKY
-626 KFNLLDGLREVL
+626 KFNLLDGLKEVL
-638 NSFDFSKDNI
+638 NLFDPNKDNI

-653 RIIENYKIKDLE
+653 RIIEDYKKI
-665 DSKKEDNKKED
+665 DSTVWN
-676 SKPWYKFFVI
+676 KFFVI
-686 YDGVFEQC
+686 YDGVFQQC
-694 RNGNIYYYSDKYVL
+694 RNGNIYFSSDMYVL
-708 LLDKKFRSGQWWE
+708 LLDKKFRSGQWCE
-721 YYTFALKKA
+721 YYTFALSKALSEALNKEYPCKKA
-730 LNEANKDSSRTMEL
+730 KGIDGGREASFINM
-744 EPTNGKNREESVL
+744 NR
-757 TFKVNGIEYKCSMM
+757 NEYKCSMK
-771 NDGNGDRFII
+771 NDEDMFII
-781 KKGKEVIPIF
+781 KKNEKEIF
-791 TCDASL
+791 NL
-797 DTWNKWKEKSKKIL
+797 DTWDKWKEKSLKIL

>member
-1 MGNNN
+1 
-6 SSYFKKLINDYI
+6 
-18 IYVPEFQRNYLQGD
+18 
-32 DSNESIK
+32 
-39 YKRDRLLDD
+39 
-48 IFDCIKSQSKSIDLG
+48 
-63 FIYGRVED
+63 
-71 SYKRKLFYPYD
+71 
-82 GQQRLTTLYFLY
+82 
-94 LLIYFKFK
+94 
-102 NYDEI
+102 
-107 QSFKNKEKLSYQ
+107 
-119 TRISTNRFIESFLS
+119 
-133 WILDSKEKVSIY
+133 
-145 NDFWNK
+145 
-151 DGKDLKGFIMS
+151 
-162 QDWFMMT
+162 
-169 EWNYDVSIINMLSII
+169 MLSII

-191 KDLGDKTGI
+191 KDLGDKIEI

-291 LSNIFYLQYLVGLKD
+291 LSNIFYLQYLVGLD
-306 INDKIL
+306 QNNINDKIL

-322 IVDKEWITPKL
+322 IVDKEWISKDL
-333 CCDSPYQMISSFLD
+333 CPVSCKRISSFLD

-369 GLGDYQNNNDQN
+369 GLGDYQNNNGQN
-381 KMERADLFEV
+381 KIERADLFEI

-400 LFTENDMEF
+400 LFKRNDMEF

-449 LIDNSIE
+449 LIDNSIK
-456 SHGVYKFFLSIDNDK
+456 SHGVYKFFLSIDNDT
-471 KESIRNGLMKE
+471 KESIRDGLMKE

-494 DKDSRYVAL
+494 DKDSRYVVL

-525 KNKSLSKIGIE
+525 KNNSLSKIGIE

-542 FEKTL
+542 FEETL
-547 KQILSI
+547 KQIIFI
-553 QSYTGDFISSNEK
+553 QNFIGKFGEFTN
-566 IFNSEYEWLLRAILA
+566 NYELLLRAILA
-581 KAKDCF
+581 KANASF
-587 FWKRSNN
+587 FWERRNN

-604 RDMSLHTF
+604 RDISLHTF
-612 LNCYSSSNPKDVEY
+612 LNCYSSNNPEDVKY

-638 NSFDFSKDNI
+638 NLFDSNKDNI

-653 RIIENYKIKDLE
+653 SIIEDYRKTN
-665 DSKKEDNKKED
+665 SNA
-676 SKPWYKFFVI
+676 WYKFFVI
-686 YDGVFEQC
+686 YDGVFKQC
-694 RNGNIYYYSDKYVL
+694 RNGNIYHYSDKYVL
-708 LLDKKFRSGQWWE
+708 LLDKKFRSGQWCE
-721 YYTFALKKA
+721 YYTFALSKA
-730 LNEANKDSSRTMEL
+730 LSEALNKEYPCEKAKGLD
-744 EPTNGKNREESVL
+744 GGREASFV
-757 TFKVNGIEYKCSMM
+757 KIKMKGNEYKCSMM
-771 NDGNGDRFII
+771 NNEDRFII
-781 KKGKEVIPIF
+781 KKNEIF
-791 TCDASL
+791 NSDASL
-797 DTWNKWKEKSKKIL
+797 DSWDEWKEKSLKIL

>member
-48 IFDCIKSQSKSIDLG
+48 IFDCIKSQSKSINLG
-63 FIYGRVED
+63 FIYGRVEE
-71 SYKRKLFYPYD
+71 SYKGKLFYPYD

-102 NYDEI
+102 KYDEI
-107 QSFKNKEKLSYQ
+107 HSIKEKLSYQ

-133 WILDSKEKVSIY
+133 WILDSKEKDNIY

-184 VEISRRI
+184 VEISGRI
-191 KDLGDKTGI
+191 KKNLGDKIEI

-248 IDKYWDDEDKTKLD
+248 IDEYWNNEDKTKLD

-268 VWNQLDEND
+268 VWNQLDVND

-291 LSNIFYLQYLVGLKD
+291 LSNIFYLQYLVGLD
-306 INDKIL
+306 RNNINDKKL
-312 IEIENKYKKG
+312 SEIENKYKKG

-333 CCDSPYQMISSFLD
+333 CCDSPYQMISSFFD
-347 AMIGSFKSIKDK
+347 AMIGSFKSIKDE

-369 GLGDYQNNNDQN
+369 GLGDYQNNNGQN
-381 KMERADLFEV
+381 KMERADLFEI

-409 TDKRNLLNEIETVT
+409 IDKRNLLNEIETVT

-436 PTNLVK
+436 PTYLVK

-449 LIDNSIE
+449 LIDNSIK

-471 KESIRNGLMKE
+471 KESIRDGLMKE

-511 KNKGQLGFIFYLVT
+511 KNKGQLGFIFYLV
-525 KNKSLSKIGIE
+525 KNNKSLSKIGIE

-542 FEKTL
+542 FDKTL

-604 RDMSLHTF
+604 RDMSLHAF
-612 LNCYSSSNPKDVEY
+612 FNCYSSSNPKDVEY
-626 KFNLLDGLREVL
+626 KFNLLDGLKEVL
-638 NSFDFSKDNI
+638 NSFDSNKDNI

-653 RIIENYKIKDLE
+653 RIIEDYKIKDLE
-665 DSKKEDNKKED
+665 DSKKED

-694 RNGNIYYYSDKYVL
+694 RNGNIYFYSDKYVL
-708 LLDKKFRSGQWWE
+708 LLDKKFRSGQWYE
-721 YYTFALKKA
+721 YYTFALSKA
-730 LNEANKDSSRTMEL
+730 LSEALNKEYHC
-744 EPTNGKNREESVL
+744 EKANGLDGGREASFV
-757 TFKVNGIEYKCSMM
+757 KIINMNGIEYKCSMM
-771 NDGNGDRFII
+771 NNEDRFII
-781 KKGKEVIPIF
+781 KNEKESF
-791 TCDASL
+791 KL
-797 DTWNKWKEKSKKIL
+797 DTWNEWKDKSLKIL
-811 NREE
+811 KREE

>member
-6 SSYFKKLINDYI
+6 SSYFKKLINNYI

-32 DSNESIK
+32 DNNESIK
-39 YKRDRLLDD
+39 DKRNRLLDD
-48 IFDCIKSQSKSIDLG
+48 IFDCIKSQSKSMDLG
-63 FIYGRVED
+63 FIYGRVEE
-71 SYKRKLFYPYD
+71 SYKDKLFYPYD

-94 LLIYFKFK
+94 LLIYFKFNK
-102 NYDEI
+102 YDEI
-107 QSFKNKEKLSYQ
+107 YSIKETLSYQ
-119 TRISTNRFIESFLS
+119 TKISTNRFIESFLS
-133 WILDSKEKVSIY
+133 WILDSEEKDKIY

-184 VEISRRI
+184 VEISGRI
-191 KDLGDKTGI
+191 KKNLGDKTGI

-248 IDKYWDDEDKTKLD
+248 IDEYWNNEDKTKLD

-268 VWNQLDEND
+268 VWNQLDVND

-291 LSNIFYLQYLVGLKD
+291 LSNIFYLQYLVGLD
-306 INDKIL
+306 QNNINDKIL

-347 AMIGSFKSIKDK
+347 AMIGSFKSIKDE

-369 GLGDYQNNNDQN
+369 GLGDYQNNNGQN

-400 LFTENDMEF
+400 LFKRNDMEF

-449 LIDNSIE
+449 LIDSSIK

-471 KESIRNGLMKE
+471 KESIRDGLMKE

-494 DKDSRYVAL
+494 DKDSRYVVL

-525 KNKSLSKIGIE
+525 KIKSLSKIGIE

-547 KQILSI
+547 KQIIFI
-553 QSYTGDFISSNEK
+553 QNFIGKFGEFTN
-566 IFNSEYEWLLRAILA
+566 NYELLLRAILA
-581 KAKDCF
+581 KAKGSF
-587 FWKRSNN
+587 FWERRNN

-604 RDMSLHTF
+604 RDISLHTF
-612 LNCYSSSNPKDVEY
+612 LNCYSSNNPNDVEY
-626 KFNLLDGLREVL
+626 KLNLLDGLREVL
-638 NSFDFSKDNI
+638 NLFDPNKDNI

-653 RIIENYKIKDLE
+653 RIIEDYKKT
-665 DSKKEDNKKED
+665 DSKV
-676 SKPWYKFFVI
+676 WYKFFVI
-686 YDGVFEQC
+686 YDGVFKQC
-694 RNGNIYYYSDKYVL
+694 RNGNIYHYSDKYVL
-708 LLDKKFRSGQWWE
+708 LLDKKFRSGQWYE
-721 YYTFALKKA
+721 YYTFALSKA
-730 LNEANKDSSRTMEL
+730 LSEALNKEYHC
-744 EPTNGKNREESVL
+744 EKANGLDGGREASFV
-757 TFKVNGIEYKCSMM
+757 KIINMNGIEYKCSMM
-771 NDGNGDRFII
+771 NNEDRFII
-781 KKGKEVIPIF
+781 KNEKESF
-791 TCDASL
+791 KL
-797 DTWNKWKEKSKKIL
+797 DTWNEWKDKSLKIL
-811 NREE
+811 KREE

>member
-1 MGNNN
+1 
-6 SSYFKKLINDYI
+6 
-18 IYVPEFQRNYLQGD
+18 
-32 DSNESIK
+32 
-39 YKRDRLLDD
+39 
-48 IFDCIKSQSKSIDLG
+48 
-63 FIYGRVED
+63 
-71 SYKRKLFYPYD
+71 
-82 GQQRLTTLYFLY
+82 
-94 LLIYFKFK
+94 
-102 NYDEI
+102 
-107 QSFKNKEKLSYQ
+107 
-119 TRISTNRFIESFLS
+119 
-133 WILDSKEKVSIY
+133 
-145 NDFWNK
+145 
-151 DGKDLKGFIMS
+151 
-162 QDWFMMT
+162 MMT

-184 VEISRRI
+184 VEISGRI

-248 IDKYWDDEDKTKLD
+248 IDKYWKDEDKTKLD

-268 VWNQLDEND
+268 VWNQLDVND

-291 LSNIFYLQYLVGLKD
+291 LSNIFYLQYLVGLD
-306 INDKIL
+306 QNNINDKIL

-322 IVDKEWITPKL
+322 IVDKEWITPKR
-333 CCDSPYQMISSFLD
+333 CSTSCPMISSFLD
-347 AMIGSFKSIKDK
+347 AMIGSFKSIKDE

-369 GLGDYQNNNDQN
+369 GLGDYQNNNGQN
-381 KMERADLFEV
+381 KIERADLFEI

-456 SHGVYKFFLSIDNDK
+456 SHGVYKFFLSIDNDT
-471 KESIRNGLMKE
+471 KESIRKGLMKE

-511 KNKGQLGFIFYLVT
+511 KNKGQLGFIFYLI
-525 KNKSLSKIGIE
+525 KNNKSLSKIGIE

-547 KQILSI
+547 NQIISI
-553 QSYTGDFISSNEK
+553 QNFIIGEFTN
-566 IFNSEYEWLLRAILA
+566 YELLLRAILA
-581 KAKDCF
+581 KANDSF
-587 FWKRSNN
+587 FWERRNN

-612 LNCYSSSNPKDVEY
+612 LNCYSSNNPEDVKY
-626 KFNLLDGLREVL
+626 KFNLLDGLRKVL
-638 NSFDFSKDNI
+638 NLFDPNKDNI

-653 RIIENYKIKDLE
+653 RIIEDYKKT
-665 DSKKEDNKKED
+665 DSNV
-676 SKPWYKFFVI
+676 WYKFFVI
-686 YDGVFEQC
+686 YDGVFKQC

-708 LLDKKFRSGQWWE
+708 LLDKKFRSGQWCE

-730 LNEANKDSSRTMEL
+730 LIEANKDSSITMEL

-757 TFKVNGIEYKCSMM
+757 TFKVNEIEYKCSML
-771 NDGNGDRFII
+771 NYEDRFII
-781 KKGKEVIPIF
+781 IKKNEKEPF
-791 TCDASL
+791 YF
-797 DTWNKWKEKSKKIL
+797 DTWNKWKDKSLKIIK
-811 NREE
+811 REE

>member
-48 IFDCIKSQSKSIDLG
+48 IFNCIESQSKSINLG
-63 FIYGRVED
+63 FIYGRVEE
-71 SYKRKLFYPYD
+71 SYKGKLFYPYD

-94 LLIYFKFK
+94 LLIYFKFNK
-102 NYDEI
+102 YDEI
-107 QSFKNKEKLSYQ
+107 DSIKEKLSYQ

-133 WILDSKEKVSIY
+133 WILDSKEKDNIY

-191 KDLGDKTGI
+191 KENLGDKTGI

-248 IDKYWDDEDKTKLD
+248 IDKYWKDEDKTKLD

-268 VWNQLDEND
+268 VWNQLDVND

-291 LSNIFYLQYLVGLKD
+291 LSNIFYLQYLVGLD
-306 INDKIL
+306 QNNLNDKIL

-322 IVDKEWITPKL
+322 IVDKEWITPEL
-333 CCDSPYQMISSFLD
+333 CHVSCPMISSFLD
-347 AMIGSFKSIKDK
+347 AMIGPFKSIKDK

-369 GLGDYQNNNDQN
+369 GLGDYQNNNGQN
-381 KMERADLFEV
+381 KIERADLFEI

-400 LFTENDMEF
+400 LFKRNDMEF

-442 ALKSVKV
+442 ALQSVKA
-449 LIDNSIE
+449 LIDNSIK
-456 SHGVYKFFLSIDNDK
+456 SHGVYKFFLSIDNGT
-471 KESIRNGLMKE
+471 KESIRKGLMKE

-511 KNKGQLGFIFYLVT
+511 KNKGQLGFIFYLI
-525 KNKSLSKIGIE
+525 KNNKSLSKIGIE

-547 KQILSI
+547 NQIISI
-553 QSYTGDFISSNEK
+553 QNFIIGEFTN
-566 IFNSEYEWLLRAILA
+566 YELLLRAILA
-581 KAKDCF
+581 KAKGSF
-587 FWKRSNN
+587 FWERRNN

-604 RDMSLHTF
+604 RDISLHTF
-612 LNCYSSSNPKDVEY
+612 LNCYSSNNPEDVKY
-626 KFNLLDGLREVL
+626 KFNLLDGLKEVL
-638 NSFDFSKDNI
+638 NLFDPNKDNI

-653 RIIENYKIKDLE
+653 RIIEDYKKI
-665 DSKKEDNKKED
+665 DSTVWN
-676 SKPWYKFFVI
+676 KFFVI
-686 YDGVFEQC
+686 YDGVFQQC
-694 RNGNIYYYSDKYVL
+694 RNGNIYFSSDMYVL
-708 LLDKKFRSGQWWE
+708 LLDKKFRSGKWWE

-730 LNEANKDSSRTMEL
+730 LNEANKDSRITMEL

-757 TFKVNGIEYKCSMM
+757 KIKVSGIEYKCSMM

-781 KKGKEVIPIF
+781 EKGEDVIF
-791 TCDASL
+791 NCDASL
-797 DTWNKWKEKSKKIL
+797 DTWNKWKEKGKKIL

>member
-48 IFDCIKSQSKSIDLG
+48 IFSCIESQSKSIDLG

-71 SYKRKLFYPYD
+71 SYKGKLFYPYD

-107 QSFKNKEKLSYQ
+107 QSFKNKKKLSYQ

-133 WILDSKEKVSIY
+133 WILDSKEKDNIY

-184 VEISRRI
+184 VEISGRI
-191 KDLGDKTGI
+191 KKNLGDKTEI

-268 VWNQLDEND
+268 VWNQLDVND

-291 LSNIFYLQYLVGLKD
+291 LSNIFYLQYLVGLD
-306 INDKIL
+306 QNNINDKIL

-322 IVDKEWITPKL
+322 IVDKEWITPEL
-333 CCDSPYQMISSFLD
+333 CHVSCPMISSFLD

-369 GLGDYQNNNDQN
+369 GLGDYQNNNGQN

-400 LFTENDMEF
+400 LFTKNDMEF

-436 PTNLVK
+436 PTYLVK
-442 ALKSVKV
+442 ALNSVKV
-449 LIDNSIE
+449 LIDNSIK
-456 SHGVYKFFLSIDNDK
+456 SHGVYKFFLSTDNDT
-471 KESIRNGLMKE
+471 KEQIKNGLMKE

-511 KNKGQLGFIFYLVT
+511 KNKGQLGFIFYLV
-525 KNKSLSKIGIE
+525 KNNNSLSKIGIE

-547 KQILSI
+547 KQIIFI
-553 QSYTGDFISSNEK
+553 QNFIGKFGEFTN
-566 IFNSEYEWLLRAILA
+566 NYELLLRAILA
-581 KAKDCF
+581 KAKGSF
-587 FWKRSNN
+587 FWERRNN

-604 RDMSLHTF
+604 RDISLHTF
-612 LNCYSSSNPKDVEY
+612 LNCYSSNNPEDVKY

-638 NSFDFSKDNI
+638 NLFDPNKDNI

-653 RIIENYKIKDLE
+653 KIIEDYKE
-665 DSKKEDNKKED
+665 TDSKV
-676 SKPWYKFFVI
+676 WYKFFVI
-686 YDGVFEQC
+686 YDGLFEQC

-708 LLDKKFRSGQWWE
+708 LLDKKFRSGQWCE
-721 YYTFALKKA
+721 YYTFALSKALSEALNKEYPCKKA
-730 LNEANKDSSRTMEL
+730 KGIDGGREASFVKINEYRCSMRNDKDS
-744 EPTNGKNREESVL
+744 
-757 TFKVNGIEYKCSMM
+757 
-771 NDGNGDRFII
+771 FII
-781 KKGKEVIPIF
+781 ENNEKEIF
-791 TCDASL
+791 NSDASL
-797 DTWNKWKEKSKKIL
+797 DSWNEWKKKSLKIL
-811 NREE
+811 KREE

>member
-39 YKRDRLLDD
+39 DKRNCLLDD
-48 IFDCIKSQSKSIDLG
+48 IFSCIESQSKSIDLG
-63 FIYGRVED
+63 LYIYGRVEE
-71 SYKRKLFYPYD
+71 SYKGKLFYPYD

-107 QSFKNKEKLSYQ
+107 QSFKKKLSYQ

-133 WILDSKEKVSIY
+133 WILDSKEKDNIY

-191 KDLGDKTGI
+191 KENLGDKTGI
-200 VNFIDKDE
+200 VNFIDKDK

-248 IDKYWDDEDKTKLD
+248 IDKYWKDEDKTKLD

-268 VWNQLDEND
+268 VWNQLDVND

-291 LSNIFYLQYLVGLKD
+291 LSNIFYLQYLVGLDLND

-322 IVDKEWITPKL
+322 IVDKEWITQEL
-333 CCDSPYQMISSFLD
+333 CKVSCLMISSFLD
-347 AMIGSFKSIKDK
+347 AMIGPFKSIKDK

-369 GLGDYQNNNDQN
+369 GLGDYQNNNGQN
-381 KMERADLFEV
+381 KIERADLFEI

-400 LFTENDMEF
+400 LFKRNDMEF
-409 TDKRNLLNEIETVT
+409 TDKRNLLNEIEIVT

-449 LIDNSIE
+449 LIDNSIK
-456 SHGVYKFFLSIDNDK
+456 SHGVYKFFLSIDNDT
-471 KESIRNGLMKE
+471 KESIRDGLMKE

-511 KNKGQLGFIFYLVT
+511 KNKGQLGFIFYLI
-525 KNKSLSKIGIE
+525 KNNKSLSKIGIE

-547 KQILSI
+547 NQIISI
-553 QSYTGDFISSNEK
+553 QNFIIGEFTN
-566 IFNSEYEWLLRAILA
+566 YELLLRAILA
-581 KAKDCF
+581 KAKGSF
-587 FWKRSNN
+587 FWERRNN

-604 RDMSLHTF
+604 RDISLHAF
-612 LNCYSSSNPKDVEY
+612 LNCYSSNNPNDVEY
-626 KFNLLDGLREVL
+626 KLNLLDGLREVL
-638 NSFDFSKDNI
+638 NLFDPNKDNI

-653 RIIENYKIKDLE
+653 RIIEDYKKT
-665 DSKKEDNKKED
+665 DSNV
-676 SKPWYKFFVI
+676 WYKFFVI
-686 YDGVFEQC
+686 YDGVFKQC
-694 RNGNIYYYSDKYVL
+694 RNGNIYHYSDKYVL
-708 LLDKKFRSGQWWE
+708 LLDKKFRSGQWCE
-721 YYTFALKKA
+721 YYTFALSKALSEALNKEYPCKKA
-730 LNEANKDSSRTMEL
+730 KGIDGGREASFINM
-744 EPTNGKNREESVL
+744 NR
-757 TFKVNGIEYKCSMM
+757 NEYKCSMK
-771 NDGNGDRFII
+771 NDEDMFII
-781 KKGKEVIPIF
+781 KKNEKEIF
-791 TCDASL
+791 NL
-797 DTWNKWKEKSKKIL
+797 DTWDKWKEKSLKIL

>member
-6 SSYFKKLINDYI
+6 SSYFRKLINGYI

-48 IFDCIKSQSKSIDLG
+48 IFDCIKSQSKSIDESQSKSINLG

-102 NYDEI
+102 KYDEI
-107 QSFKNKEKLSYQ
+107 YSIKKKLSYQ

-133 WILDSKEKVSIY
+133 WILDSKEKNNIY

-184 VEISRRI
+184 VEISGRI
-191 KDLGDKTGI
+191 KNLGDKIEI

-248 IDKYWDDEDKTKLD
+248 IDEYWNNEDKTKLD

-291 LSNIFYLQYLVGLKD
+291 LSNIFYLQYLVGLD
-306 INDKIL
+306 QNNINDKIL

-322 IVDKEWITPKL
+322 IVDKEWITPEL
-333 CCDSPYQMISSFLD
+333 CSTSCPMISSFLD

-369 GLGDYQNNNDQN
+369 GLGDYQNNNGQN

-400 LFTENDMEF
+400 LFKENDMEF

-449 LIDNSIE
+449 LIDSSIK

-471 KESIRNGLMKE
+471 KESIRIGLMKE

-494 DKDSRYVAL
+494 DKDSRYVDL
-503 FNKGYSEL
+503 FDKSYKEL
-511 KNKGQLGFIFYLVT
+511 KNKGQLGFIFYLIID
-525 KNKSLSKIGIE
+525 NNDLSKIRVE

-542 FEKTL
+542 FDKTL
-547 KQILSI
+547 KQIIFI
-553 QSYTGDFISSNEK
+553 QNFIGKFGEFTN
-566 IFNSEYEWLLRAILA
+566 NYELLLRAILA
-581 KAKDCF
+581 KAKGSF
-587 FWKRSNN
+587 FWERRNN

-604 RDMSLHTF
+604 RDISLHTF
-612 LNCYSSSNPKDVEY
+612 LNCYSSNNPEDVKY
-626 KFNLLDGLREVL
+626 KFNLLDGFREVL
-638 NSFDFSKDNI
+638 NLFDPNKDNI

-653 RIIENYKIKDLE
+653 RIIEDYKKTDSEAKD
-665 DSKKEDNKKED
+665 DNKKTGSEA
-676 SKPWYKFFVI
+676 WYKFFVI
-686 YDGVFEQC
+686 YDGVFKQC
-694 RNGNIYYYSDKYVL
+694 RNGNIYHYSNKYVL
-708 LLDKKFRSGQWWE
+708 LLDKKFRSGQWCE
-721 YYTFALKKA
+721 YYTFALSKA
-730 LNEANKDSSRTMEL
+730 LSEALNKEYPCVKAKGLD
-744 EPTNGKNREESVL
+744 GGREASFV
-757 TFKVNGIEYKCSMM
+757 KIKMKGIEYKCSMM
-771 NDGNGDRFII
+771 NYEDRFII
-781 KKGKEVIPIF
+781 IKKNEKEPF
-791 TCDASL
+791 YF
-797 DTWNKWKEKSKKIL
+797 DTWNEWKDKSLKIIK
-811 NREE
+811 REE

>member
-48 IFDCIKSQSKSIDLG
+48 IFNCIESQSKSINLG
-63 FIYGRVED
+63 FIYGRVEE
-71 SYKRKLFYPYD
+71 SYKGKLFYPYD

-94 LLIYFKFK
+94 LLIYFKFNK
-102 NYDEI
+102 YDEI
-107 QSFKNKEKLSYQ
+107 DSIKEKLSYQ

-133 WILDSKEKVSIY
+133 WILDSKEKDNIY

-184 VEISRRI
+184 VEISGRI
-191 KDLGDKTGI
+191 KKNLGDKTGI
-200 VNFIDKDE
+200 VNFIDKDK

-248 IDKYWDDEDKTKLD
+248 IDKYWKDEDKTKLD

-268 VWNQLDEND
+268 VWNQLDVND

-291 LSNIFYLQYLVGLKD
+291 LSNIFYLQYLVGLD
-306 INDKIL
+306 QNNLNDKIL

-322 IVDKEWITPKL
+322 IVDKEWITPEL
-333 CCDSPYQMISSFLD
+333 CHVSCPMISSFLD

-369 GLGDYQNNNDQN
+369 GLGDYQNNNGQN

-400 LFTENDMEF
+400 LFTKNDMEF
-409 TDKRNLLNEIETVT
+409 TVKRNLLNEIEIVT

-442 ALKSVKV
+442 ALQSVKA
-449 LIDNSIE
+449 LIDNSIK
-456 SHGVYKFFLSIDNDK
+456 SHGVYKFFLSIDNGT
-471 KESIRNGLMKE
+471 KESIRKGLMKE

-511 KNKGQLGFIFYLVT
+511 KNKGQLGFIFYLI
-525 KNKSLSKIGIE
+525 KNNKSLSKIGIE

-547 KQILSI
+547 NQIISI
-553 QSYTGDFISSNEK
+553 QNFIIGEFTN
-566 IFNSEYEWLLRAILA
+566 YELLLRAILA
-581 KAKDCF
+581 KAKGSF
-587 FWKRSNN
+587 FWKRRNN

-612 LNCYSSSNPKDVEY
+612 LNCYSSNNPEDVKY
-626 KFNLLDGLREVL
+626 KFSLLDGLREVL
-638 NSFDFSKDNI
+638 NLFDPNKDNI

-653 RIIENYKIKDLE
+653 RIIEDYKIKDLE

-676 SKPWYKFFVI
+676 PKPWYKFFVI

-694 RNGNIYYYSDKYVL
+694 RNGNIYFYSDKYVL
-708 LLDKKFRSGQWWE
+708 LLDKKFRSGKWWE

-730 LNEANKDSSRTMEL
+730 LNEANKDLSL

-757 TFKVNGIEYKCSMM
+757 KFKVSEIEYKCSMM

-781 KKGKEVIPIF
+781 MKGEEEIF
-791 TCDASL
+791 KRDASL
-797 DTWNKWKEKSKKIL
+797 DTWNEWKEECKEIL
-811 NREE
+811 SIEE

>member
-6 SSYFKKLINDYI
+6 SSYFKKLINNYI

-48 IFDCIKSQSKSIDLG
+48 LFNCIESQSKSINLG
-63 FIYGRVED
+63 FIYGRVEK
-71 SYKRKLFYPYD
+71 SYKDKLFYPYD

-94 LLIYFKFK
+94 LLIYFKFNK
-102 NYDEI
+102 YDEI
-107 QSFKNKEKLSYQ
+107 NSIKEKLSYQ

-133 WILDSKEKVSIY
+133 WILDSEKKDNIY

-184 VEISRRI
+184 VEISGRI
-191 KDLGDKTGI
+191 KKNLGDKTGI

-248 IDKYWDDEDKTKLD
+248 IDKYWKDEDKTKLD

-291 LSNIFYLQYLVGLKD
+291 LSNIFYLQYLVGLDKNN

-347 AMIGSFKSIKDK
+347 AMIGSFKSIKDE

-369 GLGDYQNNNDQN
+369 GLGDYQNNNGQN

-400 LFTENDMEF
+400 LFNKNDMEF

-436 PTNLVK
+436 PTYLVK

-449 LIDNSIE
+449 LIDNSIK

-471 KESIRNGLMKE
+471 KEQIKKGLMKE

-494 DKDSRYVAL
+494 DKDSRYVVL

-511 KNKGQLGFIFYLVT
+511 KNKGQLGFIFYLV
-525 KNKSLSKIGIE
+525 KNNNSLSKIGIE

-547 KQILSI
+547 NQIISI
-553 QSYTGDFISSNEK
+553 QNFIIGEFTN
-566 IFNSEYEWLLRAILA
+566 YELLLRAILA
-581 KAKDCF
+581 KAKGSF
-587 FWKRSNN
+587 FWERRNN

-612 LNCYSSSNPKDVEY
+612 LNCYSSNNPNDVEY
-626 KFNLLDGLREVL
+626 KLNLLDGLREVL
-638 NSFDFSKDNI
+638 NLFDPNKDNI

-653 RIIENYKIKDLE
+653 RIIEDYKKTN
-665 DSKKEDNKKED
+665 SKA
-676 SKPWYKFFVI
+676 WYKFFVI

-694 RNGNIYYYSDKYVL
+694 RNGNIYHYSDKYVL
-708 LLDKKFRSGQWWE
+708 LLDKKFRSGQWCE
-721 YYTFALKKA
+721 YYTFALYKA
-730 LNEANKDSSRTMEL
+730 LDEYRASKGLNITISLDSTS
-744 EPTNGKNREESVL
+744 GKEREESFL
-757 TFKVNGIEYKCSMM
+757 KFELDGIEYKCFMK
-771 NDGNGDRFII
+771 NDEDSFII
-781 KKGKEVIPIF
+781 TKNEKVNF
-791 TCDASL
+791 DASF
-797 DTWNKWKEKSKKIL
+797 DTWNEWKEESLKIL
-811 NREE
+811 KREE

>member
-39 YKRDRLLDD
+39 YKRNRLLDD
-48 IFDCIKSQSKSIDLG
+48 IFSCIESQSKSIDLG

-107 QSFKNKEKLSYQ
+107 QSFKNKKKLSYQ

-133 WILDSKEKVSIY
+133 WILDSKERDNIY

-184 VEISRRI
+184 VEISERV
-191 KDLGDKTGI
+191 KYLGDRIGI

-248 IDKYWDDEDKTKLD
+248 IDKYWKDEDKTKLD

-268 VWNQLDEND
+268 VWNQLDVND

-291 LSNIFYLQYLVGLKD
+291 LSNIFYLQYLVSLKD

-333 CCDSPYQMISSFLD
+333 CSTSCPMISSFLD

-369 GLGDYQNNNDQN
+369 GLGDYQNNNGQN

-449 LIDNSIE
+449 LIDNSIK
-456 SHGVYKFFLSIDNDK
+456 SHGVYKFFLSIDNDT
-471 KESIRNGLMKE
+471 KESIRIGLMKE

-525 KNKSLSKIGIE
+525 NNKSLSKIGIE
-536 DVSYES
+536 NVFYES
-542 FEKTL
+542 FDKTL
-547 KQILSI
+547 KQIIFI
-553 QSYTGDFISSNEK
+553 QNFIIGEFTN
-566 IFNSEYEWLLRAILA
+566 YELLLRAILA
-581 KAKDCF
+581 KAKGSF
-587 FWKRSNN
+587 FWERRNN

-604 RDMSLHTF
+604 RDISLHTF
-612 LNCYSSSNPKDVEY
+612 LNCYSSNNPEDVEY
-626 KFNLLDGLREVL
+626 KFNLLYGLREVL
-638 NSFDFSKDNI
+638 NLFDPNKDNI

-653 RIIENYKIKDLE
+653 RIIEDYKKT
-665 DSKKEDNKKED
+665 DSNV
-676 SKPWYKFFVI
+676 WYKFFVI
-686 YDGVFEQC
+686 YDGVFKQC
-694 RNGNIYYYSDKYVL
+694 RNGNIYHYSDKYVL
-708 LLDKKFRSGQWWE
+708 LLDKKFRSGQWCE
-721 YYTFALKKA
+721 YYTFALSKALSEALNKEYPCKKA
-730 LNEANKDSSRTMEL
+730 KGIDGGREASFIKIDM
-744 EPTNGKNREESVL
+744 K
-757 TFKVNGIEYKCSMM
+757 GIEYKCSMM
-771 NDGNGDRFII
+771 NNEDRFII
-781 KKGKEVIPIF
+781 KKNEIF
-791 TCDASL
+791 NSDASL
-797 DTWNKWKEKSKKIL
+797 DSWDEWKEKSLKIL

>member
-48 IFDCIKSQSKSIDLG
+48 IFDCIKSQSKSMNLG
-63 FIYGRVED
+63 FIYGRVEQ
-71 SYKRKLFYPYD
+71 SYKGKLFYPYD

-107 QSFKNKEKLSYQ
+107 DSIKEKLSYQ

-133 WILDSKEKVSIY
+133 WILDSKERDNIY

-184 VEISRRI
+184 VEISGRI
-191 KDLGDKTGI
+191 KKNLGDKTGI

-248 IDKYWDDEDKTKLD
+248 IDKYWKDEDKTKLD

-291 LSNIFYLQYLVGLKD
+291 LSNIFYLQYLVGLGQNN

-347 AMIGSFKSIKDK
+347 AMTGSFKSIKDK

-369 GLGDYQNNNDQN
+369 GLGDYQNNNGQN
-381 KMERADLFEV
+381 KIERADLFEI
-391 FVYYYSVSS
+391 FVYYYSVSK
-400 LFTENDMEF
+400 LFRKNDMEF
-409 TDKRNLLNEIETVT
+409 TDKRNLLNEIATVT
-423 NRIIENQR
+423 NRIIENQS

-449 LIDNSIE
+449 LIDSSIK
-456 SHGVYKFFLSIDNDK
+456 SHGVYKFFLSIDNDT

-525 KNKSLSKIGIE
+525 NNKSLSKIGIE
-536 DVSYES
+536 NVSYES

-547 KQILSI
+547 NQIISI
-553 QSYTGDFISSNEK
+553 QNFIIGEFTN
-566 IFNSEYEWLLRAILA
+566 YELLLRAILA
-581 KAKDCF
+581 KAKGSF
-587 FWKRSNN
+587 FWKRRNN

-604 RDMSLHTF
+604 RDISLHTF
-612 LNCYSSSNPKDVEY
+612 LNCYSSNNPNDVEY
-626 KFNLLDGLREVL
+626 KLNLLDGLRKVL
-638 NSFDFSKDNI
+638 NSFDPNKDNI

-653 RIIENYKIKDLE
+653 RIIEDYKIKDLE

-694 RNGNIYYYSDKYVL
+694 HNGNIYHYSDKFVL
-708 LLDKKFRSGQWWE
+708 LLDKKFRSGQWYE
-721 YYTFALKKA
+721 YYTFALSKA
-730 LNEANKDSSRTMEL
+730 LSEALNKEYPCEKAKGLDGGREASFVKINMNGNEYR
-744 EPTNGKNREESVL
+744 
-757 TFKVNGIEYKCSMM
+757 CSM
-771 NDGNGDRFII
+771 NDGNGDRFTIN
-781 KKGKEVIPIF
+781 KGEDVIF
-791 TCDASL
+791 KRDASF
-797 DTWNKWKEKSKKIL
+797 DTWNEWKEESLKIL
-811 NREE
+811 KREE

>member
-48 IFDCIKSQSKSIDLG
+48 IFNCIESQSKSINLG
-63 FIYGRVED
+63 FIYGRVEE
-71 SYKRKLFYPYD
+71 SYKGKLFYPYD

-94 LLIYFKFK
+94 LLIYFKFNK
-102 NYDEI
+102 YDEI
-107 QSFKNKEKLSYQ
+107 DSIKEKLSYQ

-133 WILDSKEKVSIY
+133 WILDSKEKDNIY

-191 KDLGDKTGI
+191 NENLGDKTGI

-248 IDKYWDDEDKTKLD
+248 IDKYWKDEDKTKLD

-268 VWNQLDEND
+268 VWNQLDVND

-291 LSNIFYLQYLVGLKD
+291 LSNIFYLQYLVGLD
-306 INDKIL
+306 QNNLNDKIL

-322 IVDKEWITPKL
+322 IVDKEWITPEL
-333 CCDSPYQMISSFLD
+333 CKVSCPMISSFLD
-347 AMIGSFKSIKDK
+347 AMIGPFKSIKDK

-369 GLGDYQNNNDQN
+369 GLGDYQNNNGQN
-381 KMERADLFEV
+381 KIERADLFEI

-400 LFTENDMEF
+400 MFKRNDMEF

-442 ALKSVKV
+442 ALQSVKA
-449 LIDNSIE
+449 LIDNSIK
-456 SHGVYKFFLSIDNDK
+456 SHGVYKFFLSIDNGT
-471 KESIRNGLMKE
+471 KESIRKGLMKE

-511 KNKGQLGFIFYLVT
+511 KNKGQLGFIFYLIT
-525 KNKSLSKIGIE
+525 NKKSLSKIGIE

-542 FEKTL
+542 FEKAL
-547 KQILSI
+547 KLIIFI
-553 QSYTGDFISSNEK
+553 QNFIIGEFTN
-566 IFNSEYEWLLRAILA
+566 YELLLRAILA
-581 KAKDCF
+581 KANDSF
-587 FWKRSNN
+587 FWERRNN

-612 LNCYSSSNPKDVEY
+612 LNCYSSNNPEDVKY
-626 KFNLLDGLREVL
+626 KFNLLDGLKEVL
-638 NSFDFSKDNI
+638 NLFDPNKDNI

-653 RIIENYKIKDLE
+653 RIIEDYKKT
-665 DSKKEDNKKED
+665 DSNV
-676 SKPWYKFFVI
+676 WYKFFVI
-686 YDGVFEQC
+686 YDGVFKQC

-708 LLDKKFRSGQWWE
+708 LLDKKFRSGKWWE

-730 LNEANKDSSRTMEL
+730 LNEANKDSRITMEL

-757 TFKVNGIEYKCSMM
+757 KIKVSGIEYKCSMM

-781 KKGKEVIPIF
+781 EKGEDVIF
-791 TCDASL
+791 NCDASL
-797 DTWNKWKEKSKKIL
+797 DTWNKWKEKGKKIL